1 MQNTLLVTILVAT
14 FLSGRSV
21 SADAPP
27 ALFTGPYISGSS
39 VYSARDFAPDIAAHI
54 GRPTSAAVL
63 ESLRSAIR
71 TRYAR
76 DGYITP
82 IISVPLQDSQSTN
95 PRLIIHEAMISAVE
109 IRGNAGP
116 YRAKIEQLAQAL
128 QHSQPLRKEEV
139 RSVLSRISQLPGI
152 TSRPLFDQ
160 RPDVPNGFLVILRV
174 DYQPISGKVELNNAG
189 TRGLGRELLTAGLE
203 ANNLL
208 GLQEQLHFNDAVSS
222 HPDRYQYGEARLAR
236 RFDDTSM
243 FADVSGTKALPE
255 PDSNFRDAHFSTGLT
270 QRLQLASAGQLALA
284 ASLNGDNAS
293 IRDSHGTTSIE
304 DHERS
309 IAFGI
314 SFARSENSLDRL
326 YLGAQHGLTVA
337 NSQINEGAN
346 ADIDPRY
353 TKYLVEA
360 EQVFSLGSDW
370 SIRLDLDGQQTSAIL
385 PVLERFTFGGIGFG
399 AAFDP
404 ATLSGDSGAE
414 ISAQLARVI
423 RIAGGRLQY
432 LRAYVRSDTGFTWNN
447 SPYFYHMD
455 KASSAGIGVQSRW
468 THVMTTLELST
479 PIEQPRDISGA
490 QSVRTFGSIA
500 YVF

>member
-27 ALFTGPYISGSS
+27 VLFTGPYISGSS

-54 GRPTSAAVL
+54 GRPMSGAVL

-71 TRYAR
+71 MRYAR

-82 IISVPLQDSQSTN
+82 IVSIPVQDFHSTN
-95 PRLIIHEAMISAVE
+95 PRLIIHEAMINAVE

-116 YRAKIEQLAQAL
+116 YRAKIEKLAQVL
-128 QHSQPLRKEEV
+128 QRSEPLRKEEV
-139 RSVLSRISQLPGI
+139 RTVLNRISQLPGI

-160 RPDVPNGFLVILRV
+160 RPDVPNGFLVVLRV

-208 GLQEQLHFNDAVSS
+208 GLQEQLHFNGAVSS

-236 RFDDTSM
+236 RFDDTSLY
-243 FADVSGTKALPE
+243 ADVSGTKAAPE
-255 PDSNFRDAHFSTGLT
+255 PESHFHDAHFSTGVT
-270 QRLQLASAGQLALA
+270 QRLQLASAGQLALTA
-284 ASLNGDNAS
+284 FLSGDNAS

-314 SFARSENSLDRL
+314 SFARGENSPDRL
-326 YLGAQHGLTVA
+326 YVGAQHGLTVA
-337 NSQINEGAN
+337 NSIINEGAN
-346 ADIDPRY
+346 ADIDPHY
-353 TKYLVEA
+353 TKYMLEA
-360 EQVFSLGSDW
+360 EQVFSLGSAW
-370 SIRLDLDGQQTSAIL
+370 SIQLDLDGQQTSAIL

-414 ISAQLARVI
+414 ISAQLAHTI
-423 RIAGGRLQY
+423 RMAGGRLQY

-447 SPYFYHMD
+447 SRYFDHMD
-455 KASSAGIGVQSRW
+455 RASSAGVGVQCRW
-468 THVMTTLELST
+468 THVITTLELST
-479 PIEQPRDISGA
+479 PIEQPRGISGA
-490 QSVRTFGSIA
+490 QSERTFGSIA

>member
-14 FLSGRSV
+14 FLGGRSAA
-21 SADAPP
+21 ADAPP
-27 ALFTGPYISGSS
+27 ALFTGTYISGSS
-39 VYSARDFAPDIAAHI
+39 VYSARDFAPDIAVHI

-63 ESLRSAIR
+63 ESLRSAVR

-82 IISVPLQDSQSTN
+82 IISVPVQDFQSTI
-95 PRLIIHEAMISAVE
+95 PRLIIHEATISAVE

-116 YRAKIEQLAQAL
+116 YRATIEQLAQAL
-128 QHSQPLRKEEV
+128 QRSQPLRKEEV
-139 RSVLSRISQLPGI
+139 RSILRRISQLPGI

-160 RPDVPNGFLVILRV
+160 RPDVPNGFLVVLRV
-174 DYQPISGKVELNNAG
+174 DYQPLSGKVELNNAG

-208 GLQEQLHFNDAVSS
+208 GFQEQLHFNTAVSF

-236 RFDDTSM
+236 RFDDTSL
-243 FADVSGTKALPE
+243 FADFSGTKAVPE
-255 PDSNFRDAHFSTGLT
+255 PDSNFRDAHFSTGVT
-270 QRLQLASAGQLALA
+270 QRLQLASAGQIALA
-284 ASLNGDNAS
+284 GSLNADNAS
-293 IRDSHGTTSIE
+293 IRDSHGTSSIE

-314 SFARSENSLDRL
+314 SFARSENSPDRL

-337 NSQINEGAN
+337 NGQINEGAN

-353 TKYLVEA
+353 TKYLLEA
-360 EQVFSLGSDW
+360 EQVFSLGSAW
-370 SIRLDLDGQQTSAIL
+370 SIQLDLDGQKSSAIL

-414 ISAQLARVI
+414 ISAQLARII

-455 KASSAGIGVQSRW
+455 RASSAGVGVQSRW
-468 THVMTTLELST
+468 THVMTTFELST
-479 PIEQPRDISGA
+479 PTEQPRAISGA